1 MRYDQGYGRHGGWEM
16 RMEHG
21 DHGYDRG
28 YRDPR
33 QGRGGPAE
41 RPWVGGYEPGY
52 QGGSEGISVRTTG
65 PLYPDR
71 GYGRDFGGHER
82 GYRRPRGAQPP
93 GNRTRVSGRDLDPSF
108 GRGEHGDAFAYD
120 DERAGTD
127 FGGWGG
133 RQGGGGYGRDFG
145 GGYGRDFR
153 DGYGREYGRG
163 MRGYARE
170 FQNEGR
176 PEDYRPRY
184 SPVGGTYAPLG
195 GSYLAGR
202 LPRPLQDARW
212 TSERTRWF

>member
-1 MRYDQGYGRHGGWEM
+1 MRYDEGYGRHGGWEM

-33 QGRGGPAE
+33 QGRGGPME

-65 PLYPDR
+65 PLYDDSR
-71 GYGRDFGGHER
+71 GYARDFHER
-82 GYRRPRGAQPP
+82 GYRRPRGASAE
-93 GNRTRVSGRDLDPSF
+93 GSRMRASARDLDPSF
-108 GRGEHGDAFAYD
+108 GRGEHGDGFAYP
-120 DERAGTD
+120 
-127 FGGWGG
+127 GG
-133 RQGGGGYGRDFG
+133 RGFGASGGDRGGMSRG

-153 DGYGREYGRG
+153 GGYGREYDRG

-176 PEDYRPRY
+176 PEDYHPRY